1 MAEEI
6 TLTETDFDEV
16 INKSDLPILVD
27 FWAPW
32 CGPCRFIAPVLSEI
46 AGEQDGKIKIGKLNV
61 DDHPAVAQRFNITG
75 IPTIILF
82 KNGNPVETMVGA
94 LPKDM
99 LEASIMPHLA

>member
-1 MAEEI
+1 
-6 TLTETDFDEV
+6 
-16 INKSDLPILVD
+16 
-27 FWAPW
+27 
-32 CGPCRFIAPVLSEI
+32 
-46 AGEQDGKIKIGKLNV
+46 
-61 DDHPAVAQRFNITG
+61 QRFNITG